1 MPLASVVTTS
11 SCSESLAAKIRREH
25 PRQFDH
31 LNQERLA
38 EPNLES
44 EGGVPD
50 GAGSDP
56 ERDLGTHEA
65 FMELAKGA
73 LPGAYRLA
81 AHILSSPAEAE
92 DAVQE
97 ALVLAWRGWPR
108 LRAADRF
115 GAWFDRILV
124 NACYERLRGRKRRR
138 SEVLTPETEGRPA
151 DPFGATIARDA
162 VGRALHALTPEQRI
176 VVVLR
181 YWRDLSIEEIAERV
195 RVPSG
200 TVRSR
205 LHYAMRTLR
214 SEIEDGTSG
223 LIEVEP

>member
-1 MPLASVVTTS
+1 MQLAD
-11 SCSESLAAKIRREH
+11 A
-25 PRQFDH
+25 
-31 LNQERLA
+31 
-38 EPNLES
+38 
-44 EGGVPD
+44 
-50 GAGSDP
+50 
-56 ERDLGTHEA
+56 
-65 FMELAKGA
+65 A

-81 AHILSSPAEAE
+81 AHILSSPADAE

-124 NACYERLRGRKRRR
+124 NVCYERLRGRKRSRTD
-138 SEVLTPETEGRPA
+138 VLTPETGPKPG
-151 DPFGATIARDA
+151 DPFAATIARDA
-162 VGRALHALTPEQRI
+162 IGRALHALTPEQRI

-214 SEIEDGTSG
+214 SEIEHGVSNPV
-223 LIEVEP
+223 EVEP

>member
-1 MPLASVVTTS
+1 
-11 SCSESLAAKIRREH
+11 
-25 PRQFDH
+25 
-31 LNQERLA
+31 
-38 EPNLES
+38 
-44 EGGVPD
+44 VPD
-50 GAGSDP
+50 GAGSDSGSG
-56 ERDLGTHEA
+56 LGTPQE
-65 FMELAKGA
+65 FMQLADAA
-73 LPGAYRLA
+73 LSGAYRLA
-81 AHILSSPAEAE
+81 AHILSSPADAE

-108 LRAADRF
+108 LRTADRF

-124 NACYERLRGRKRRR
+124 NVCYERLRGRKRSR
-138 SEVLTPETEGRPA
+138 SDVLTPETETKAG
-151 DPFGATIARDA
+151 DPFAVTIARDA
-162 VGRALHALTPEQRI
+162 IGRALHVLTPEQRV

-214 SEIEDGTSG
+214 SEIERGVPNPV
-223 LIEVEP
+223 EVES